1 MKFLSVFPNI
11 YKKLKSEF
19 LPTIVPEHKQT
30 RMTKNLS
37 RWNFISRD
45 KTGALSISRVRA
57 SELVRLYGTPLY
69 VLAESEIRERFR
81 RFRKAFPY
89 PKLEVQYAAK
99 CNSNLEVLRMARSEG
114 AEIDAS
120 SVGEIML
127 AILAD
132 FRPSQI
138 TLTNLYK
145 GDQDIL
151 FAAKVGV
158 KAITIDAVEE
168 IGKIAAVGRHLGK
181 KIPVFLRINPQ
192 IRLGRYSTMYHKYG
206 IPLRQVKDAI
216 DETVASGW
224 CELVGLHFHGSYID
238 NPRIYSI
245 AAERLVKTAAYCIMK
260 GADIKYIDLGGG
272 FPIEHEP
279 GKKCFQPED
288 MGPAFVRHFRSL
300 LAKNGITSQPTLIF
314 EPGKFVVA
322 NAGIGLVRVVSVKEL
337 NRKKIAVTDG
347 STYAFLPDVLAM
359 DWHYEILPASGSGG
373 GESEKY
379 DVAGLTCDSI
389 DLIGR
394 DRKLPRLE
402 AGDLLAVMDCGAYSS
417 VMSSNFNTLRKA
429 AVVVVRDG
437 KARLVRRRDR
447 YAEMFAPE
455 LDVLKLADG
464 REFCSLASKARAH
477 AARQAQR

>member
-1 MKFLSVFPNI
+1 MNNASF
-11 YKKLKSEF
+11 
-19 LPTIVPEHKQT
+19 
-30 RMTKNLS
+30 

-45 KTGALSISRVRA
+45 SHGGLFISGVSA
-57 SELVRLYGTPLY
+57 AQLAKDFGTPLY
-69 VLAESEIRERFR
+69 VLAESEIRARFR

-89 PKLEVQYAAK
+89 QKLEIQYAAK
-99 CNSNLEVLRMARSEG
+99 CNSNLEVLRIAREEG

-127 AILAD
+127 ALLAD

-145 GDQDIL
+145 GEQDIL

-168 IGKIAAVGRHLGK
+168 IGKIAAVGKHLGK
-181 KIPVFLRINPQ
+181 KIPVFLRVNPG

-206 IPLRQVKDAI
+206 IPLRQMKDAI
-216 DETVASGW
+216 DRTIASGW
-224 CELVGLHFHGSYID
+224 CELIGLHFHGSYID
-238 NPRIYSI
+238 NPRVYFI
-245 AAERLVKTAAYCIMK
+245 AAERLVKMAAYCIAN
-260 GADIKYIDLGGG
+260 GAKIKYIDLGGG
-272 FPIEHEP
+272 FPVEHEP
-279 GKKCFQPED
+279 GKKCFRPED
-288 MGPAFVRHFRSL
+288 MGAAFVEHFRSL
-300 LAKNGITSQPTLIF
+300 LAKNGIVADQPTLIF
-314 EPGKFVVA
+314 EPGKFMVA
-322 NAGIGLVRVVSVKEL
+322 NAGIGLVKVVSVKEL
-337 NRKKIAVTDG
+337 NKKKIAVTDG

-359 DWHYEILPASGSGG
+359 DWHYEILPASSSFSV
-373 GESEKY
+373 ECEKY

-394 DRKLPRLE
+394 DRKLPSLQ

-429 AVVVVRDG
+429 AVVVVKDG
-437 KARLVRRRDR
+437 KGRLVRRRDR

-477 AARQAQR
+477 IVRQAQR